1 MRGKENPLW
10 DAEFEPQ
17 GWGPREFVVQIGKGA
32 GGVMWARLIVRM
44 PAGSSVISL
53 KGTYGEVFSMGE
65 IVDLC
70 STLQDAVA
78 REATV
83 LGGVQLTL

>member
-1 MRGKENPLW
+1 MRGKESPLW
-10 DAEFEPQ
+10 DAEFEPH
-17 GWGPREFVVQIGKGA
+17 GWKPREFVIQIGRAA
-32 GGVMWARLIVRM
+32 GEGLWARLIVRM

-53 KGTYGEVFSMGE
+53 KGSHGEVLSMGE